1 MGPETDDGQVV
12 TVVTTLK
19 QHLRLLM

>member
-1 MGPETDDGQVV
+1 MGPETDDGHVV

-19 QHLRLLM
+19 PHLRLLM